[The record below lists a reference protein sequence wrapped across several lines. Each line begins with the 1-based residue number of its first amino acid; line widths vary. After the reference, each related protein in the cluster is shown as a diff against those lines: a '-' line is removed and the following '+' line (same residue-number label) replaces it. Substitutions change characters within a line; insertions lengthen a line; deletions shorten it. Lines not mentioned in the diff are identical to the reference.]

1 MTTSSLT
8 VGQITGSSSNS
19 GVINLPTANK
29 IIGADSGSIRTPGMV
44 LQVVQGSLTGSG
56 ASVSTTSTSFVSLG
70 LSANITPLYSSSK
83 ILINCQITQI
93 GNNTNAGG
101 GEFAY
106 YRNSTNIFQPGFA
119 PTGGNA
125 YMYYALAAANS
136 WVPTTNMQYLD
147 APGSTSTQT
156 YAVYWRSYTG
166 SAMYAGGVAGAASN
180 NATHTITVMEIAA

>member
-1 MTTSSLT
+1 MTTSNLT

-29 IIGADSGSIRTPGMV
+29 IVGADSGSIRTPGMV
-44 LQVVQGSLTGSG
+44 LQVVQGLLVG
-56 ASVSTTSTSFVSLG
+56 SVSTTSTSFVNTG
-70 LSANITPLYSSSK
+70 LSVNITPLYSSSK
-83 ILINCQITQI
+83 ILINCQITQT

-106 YRNSTNIFQPGFA
+106 YRNSTNVFQPGFS
-119 PTGGNA
+119 PTGLNA

-156 YAVYWRSYTG
+156 YTVYWRSYSG
-166 SAMYAGGVAGAASN
+166 SLMYAGGIGGAAAN
-180 NATHTITVMEIAA
+180 NAIHTITVMEIAA